1 MSKFKVGDKVKN
13 GRYEGVITNVKTKT
27 TYTMTTEREGAYS
40 NLSDKDLKLLKPYKT
55 PHQELLDLGWVID
68 EDDKNETRIFY
79 YKNKRVIRI
88 NRINKTCLTAINVD
102 LQLAKILVRYLEE
115 LE

>member
-1 MSKFKVGDKVKN
+1 MSKFKVGDKVGN
-13 GRYEGVITNVKTKT
+13 QHVNYLGEIIEVV
-27 TYTMTTEREGAYS
+27 
-40 NLSDKDLKLLKPYKT
+40 KT

-68 EDDKNETRIFY
+68 KDDKNETHIFY
-79 YKNKRVIRI
+79 YKNKRIIRI

-115 LE
+115 LENE